1 MEIKISKV
9 ITKEFNIELEYAEN
23 GVIVRQEYENGA
35 PLVELVGDDYKELI
49 DKLGYILWS
58 ELEDMCSSRI
68 KLTIKVEEL

>member
-1 MEIKISKV
+1 MV
-9 ITKEFNIELEYAEN
+9 KEFSIGLEYAEN
-23 GVIVRQEYENGA
+23 GVIVRQEYEDGA

-49 DKLGYILWS
+49 GKLGYILWA

>member
-1 MEIKISKV
+1 MV
-9 ITKEFNIELEYAEN
+9 KEFSIGLEYAEN
-23 GVIVRQEYENGA
+23 GVIVRQEYEDGA

-49 DKLGYILWS
+49 DKLGYILWA